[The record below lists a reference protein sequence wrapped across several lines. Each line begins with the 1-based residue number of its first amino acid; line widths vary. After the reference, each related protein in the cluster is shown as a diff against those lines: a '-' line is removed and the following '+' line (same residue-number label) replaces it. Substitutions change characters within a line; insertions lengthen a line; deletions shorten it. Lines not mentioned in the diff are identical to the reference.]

1 VRRAPVLDGLER
13 LAFVFDE
20 RQVDLAGRNDAYLRD
35 LYDRTRR
42 ARGVLDD
49 IARADRGL
57 ILVAVEPGGRR
68 LRAGED
74 RVDQSLP

>member
-1 VRRAPVLDGLER
+1 VRPAPVLDGLEC
-13 LAFVFDE
+13 LAFVSDE

-35 LYDRTRR
+35 LYDR
-42 ARGVLDD
+42 AWSSRGVYEGVTL
-49 IARADRGL
+49 AQRGQV
-57 ILVAVEPGGRR
+57 LVAVEPGGRR